1 MMEGGGPKF
10 IDLLMIVDDNEVD
23 QMMCAR
29 VAKRTGLIG
38 DVLPMVYAED
48 ALAYLRDPN
57 HRYVDV
63 ILLDINM
70 PKMNGFEFVEAAQA
84 EFGLDFAP
92 VVVMLTTSLNPKDQ
106 ERARQSPLI
115 KHYLKK
121 PLTSESLLQTISAL

>member
-1 MMEGGGPKF
+1 MEGGGPRF

-29 VAKRTGLIG
+29 IAKRTGLVG

-48 ALAYLRDPN
+48 ALAYLRDPG
-57 HRYVDV
+57 HTYVDV

-70 PKMNGFEFVEAAQA
+70 PKMNGFEFVEAAQK
-84 EFGLDFAP
+84 EFGTDFAP
-92 VVVMLTTSLNPKDQ
+92 VVVMLTTSLDPSDQ
-106 ERARQSPLI
+106 ERARQLPLI

-121 PLTSESLLQTISAL
+121 PLTIESLIETISEL